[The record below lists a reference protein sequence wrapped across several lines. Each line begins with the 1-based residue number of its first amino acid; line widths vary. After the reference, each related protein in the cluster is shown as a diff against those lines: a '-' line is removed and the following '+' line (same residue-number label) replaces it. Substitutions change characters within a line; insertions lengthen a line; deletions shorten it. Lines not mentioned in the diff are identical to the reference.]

1 MTKSAWKTKRAVWL
15 CLLSAA
21 VLVPIAPFT
30 SAEFAAANGSQQAK
44 PLPKGKLSGT
54 VLGPNGKPASKARV
68 LAQTSDGRYPRT
80 AQTDA
85 QGHFVLTCPA
95 GMIDVRAQ
103 FQGNWSEWMRN
114 LRVRAG
120 QTVSISLQIIEQ
132 PPPAADKT
140 GAPSRPPR

>member
-1 MTKSAWKTKRAVWL
+1 MTNSARKTKRAVWL
-15 CLLSAA
+15 CLIPAA
-21 VLVPIAPFT
+21 ALVAIAPAPA
-30 SAEFAAANGSQQAK
+30 AELAAASGSQQAK

-54 VLGPNGKPASKARV
+54 VLGPDGKPAVKARV

-114 LRVRAG
+114 VRVRTG

-132 PPPAADKT
+132 PSPPADKT
-140 GAPSRPPR
+140 GAPSKPPR